1 MLVFIAV
8 CVVFVCI
15 CLYYLMRGPN
25 VHVVVARYKE
35 DTSWTKRVKY
45 PCLVYDKE
53 NPENPYNVP
62 VNKGHEASVYFKY
75 IIDHYDKLP
84 DYVVFVHGHEKD
96 WHHPGSIVD
105 TINSFKF
112 SDDEYTNIN
121 VTDVRNNLICNA
133 DKQFIIKDYDD
144 NLVSND
150 TNDMYEWWRE
160 NMEEFFG
167 PPRSSIKDTCC
178 AQFVLPKSSIL
189 KHPLRFYQK
198 QYNWL
203 ITTDIDNHYTGR
215 FYEWVWKFVFSTD
228 NKCVS

>member
-1 MLVFIAV
+1 MLILIAV
-8 CVVFVCI
+8 CIVLVCLY
-15 CLYYLMRGPN
+15 LYYLINKPN

-53 NPENPYNVP
+53 NPRNPYNVP

-84 DYVVFVHGHEKD
+84 DYIVFVHGHESAG
-96 WHHPGSIVD
+96 HHKKSIVGK
-105 TINSFKF
+105 INSLQF
-112 SDDEYTNIN
+112 DNRYENIN
-121 VTDVRNNLICNA
+121 DPDPPHIITTEVTP
-133 DKQFIIKDYDD
+133 D
-144 NLVSND
+144 NLLAINKLDPNV
-150 TNDMYEWWRE
+150 TTAWWKDV
-160 NMEEFFG
+160 MEEFFG
-167 PPRSSIKDTCC
+167 PIESLPKVVNKDICC
-178 AQFVLPKSSIL
+178 AQFVVTRDMIR

-198 QYNWL
+198 QYDWL
-203 ITTDIDNHYTGR
+203 LATDTPANYPAV